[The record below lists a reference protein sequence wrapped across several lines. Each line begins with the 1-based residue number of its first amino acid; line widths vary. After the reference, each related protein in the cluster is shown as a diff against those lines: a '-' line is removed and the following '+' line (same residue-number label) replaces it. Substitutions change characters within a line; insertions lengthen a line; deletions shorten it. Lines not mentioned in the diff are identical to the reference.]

1 MAHPGYP
8 AQSPTM
14 LRTAVEAHPSGVL
27 DQNDAQNELCVPV
40 VTLQGRSYRIHERQ
54 QRINKTDVA
63 APKPSAKVP
72 QVASH

>member
-40 VTLQGRSYRIHERQ
+40 VVTEGESFRLREARSRGGERQ
-54 QRINKTDVA
+54 K
-63 APKPSAKVP
+63 K
-72 QVASH
+72 